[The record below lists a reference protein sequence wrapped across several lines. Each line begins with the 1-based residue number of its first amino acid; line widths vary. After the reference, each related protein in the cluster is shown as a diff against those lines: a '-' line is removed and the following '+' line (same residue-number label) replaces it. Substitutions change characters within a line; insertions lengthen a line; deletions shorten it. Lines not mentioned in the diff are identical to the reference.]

1 MYKLNGTNNSKQG
14 NIFYRAEVDRLNT
27 SYTLPGTTSFLATK
41 PYKIMHSVPNGISEV
56 ALLSAISDKEV
67 SNTEEGMSADL
78 TNLQTLLTPPNEKF
92 SDIIPPE
99 GIALAQQVEGLATKQ
114 FIQQF
119 YEVYMAPLGLKD
131 VYNRL
136 GAIAGNIADIHMLYP
151 NGLKGL
157 IAADARGSWRTNL
170 NFAFNV
176 DTGLK
181 KANGEAIVEKY
192 SSLAFPPFI
201 QHETLNA
208 NDFLQ
213 TYKSP
218 SNEKDAVK
226 DQAFDMDN
234 LLYKKNAATFR
245 FPAFK
250 QVNDNIHI
258 LQVLLNRC
266 FGVESTFINEWDLS
280 MYMQEGLTSFI
291 EKADQE
297 GTIVRLPQFVTTL
310 TYGLL
315 DDAPLDQLKQQG
327 KNTGYSDINLDQV
340 APFASV
346 NMAVSTRFA
355 IDNQPIGQKANESI
369 YIIGEYPYSAYW
381 YPWDSGVRFDE
392 LNVSNYID
400 NFFSFRVNGLAYDES
415 RPETLRN
422 YTPAIFHGDLS
433 KSTKDFRNILN
444 YTDDRYAVLSGWNAT
459 DENGEN
465 YLRDS
470 DSTNESVRSNA
481 YSYLP
486 FWKQFYTTGD
496 DGMSEVDLY
505 LQEVM
510 ATDKECSFINSAFQ
524 IINLT
529 TGSNSA
535 FNDECEK
542 HAKED
547 FESKIGRKLGEDE
560 SFNLVVPS
568 KFGAASDNYK
578 DMKFSLFKCKL
589 TIPGSKLLNMFLNR
603 KKSKNKAM
611 AAASSQTIG
620 FSYSSS
626 GSGSD
631 AGTAGGATASPV
643 NALKNSQPSKA
654 VGSKK
659 IVVDG
664 KEVEVTEYSPTD
676 NDELCSK
683 KVVGDGIAE
692 FSPFLFGGPHGK
704 YYSPLTLEGY
714 CQVGNQTLAN
724 VPTVD
729 IYSTF
734 EGIQNNMGVR
744 GFEFSK
750 NYKLNGSY
758 IDSVIA
764 LTPNEKEAL
773 TQGSAE
779 FGVKGMKP
787 NTRHIMPYTSN
798 RYVREYY
805 HDWSKW
811 IRIRIGFIK
820 IRIPNFWYFK
830 LLRSEN
836 GRHRNF
842 VLFTKDYGTGHYTTR
857 SHTTRVE
864 YNVSYQEDWWNEDF
878 RLLPTCG
885 WEPGFTTQN
894 TWDLGTTLNHIRH
907 DQSRF
912 LQHASW
918 TNDTAG
924 NINYTWR
931 PSHMHIGSDCVKWM
945 VVPSNISGGP
955 VCGAM
960 ERQES
965 SDTRYLHWSPYS
977 AKGSKWYEQ
986 LKKLWHAGTR
996 ECSVT
1001 LPIKDT
1007 AGRIIELM
1015 CGVVNIYKS
1024 KAIAWGWVI
1033 RWHRAISYRHSWGCP
1048 HEIIRY
1054 WWNWNLRRVPQDTYN
1069 MYFRPEKIQWIL
1081 PTDVIL
1087 NREAKFTDQRDP
1099 NSSNI
1104 IEKWNTDGAVDWRV
1118 YRFSHLSDTREA
1130 HSPILFPFTEA
1141 FIQKY
1146 GRYEPNTLIPGV
1158 STWQHARYMGSLK
1171 VLHTK
1176 GLYYGDIMETYI
1188 KTGEVQSIV
1197 SIYPLW
1203 QQWRGPVYYTDTAA
1217 GVRYASGWLASLIR
1231 LFFGGIYIQSSRFG
1245 VEREVLWT
1253 ADYPI
1258 WGVSKRARQP
1268 ELTKILD
1275 SCQSWNVIQEY
1286 QIGNTPYMTWYKPK
1300 DAISVYID
1308 TATQQLSWLKQL
1320 RDYADNFLKD
1330 YLIYE
1335 VYEKSVDNRVK
1346 AIIEYNFNGDV
1357 KNGQDYKNAT
1367 GGWTS
1372 SFTEDINYHDA
1383 LAIVRRVFKTSNRNS
1398 NTIYD
1403 LTVDR
1408 IKHLESLK
1416 KAAQG
1421 IYNGFE
1427 TNPTLYMHRFMR
1439 LVTNTKS
1446 YLDGATTN
1454 GGASA
1459 KDTIFDAA
1467 GNYRPDVLYEI
1478 DSSTTYNM
1486 LTNPAAVLWAYI
1498 NVLYHVRKYWV
1509 NMRFNKRAGSYWQLR
1524 GLERVLTFMLA
1535 SNTGEDS
1542 PTSPEKHIEQGLPLE
1557 LRTKAIQY
1565 VQPRKSF
1572 DEQLEEFGKV
1582 DKDIVYTKAVYVK
1595 VDYCALP
1602 DPKDSP
1608 KWNEEAQTYDGKE
1621 LTWVE
1626 EKFKYA
1632 YKPNDDLYYV
1642 MSTTISDTITNYTN
1656 ILKDTITTLYSKEYE
1671 VSQEDMTQM
1680 IPLFSAEEQNWIK
1693 QIIRV
1698 GASLESS
1705 ETGIKLLAKDA
1716 KYDDL
1721 HKIFTDFVN
1730 ALIVYKRDFFMTEIR
1745 KWLFPVYIRWRPEHV
1760 WTGLQEDDA
1769 KGNWHIDEW
1778 QYKDTFGKDRKV
1790 TDLYGKEHTH
1800 TEPISAGITFD
1811 VVAGL
1816 NPETLLS
1823 SPKGLRDSSVLEIL
1837 CSCVDRM
1844 DLWRIEI
1851 PEDLNIPVNV
1861 LEDKPILVPA
1871 YQIDASVNGLKPK
1884 TSVASKKSVLVG
1896 AISSSVVPI
1905 VEAQESLLTINSLS
1919 ALGEFNQVSL
1929 SDLGVGTDGN
1939 I

>member
-1 MYKLNGTNNSKQG
+1 MYKLDGTNSSKQG
-14 NIFYRAEVDRLNT
+14 NIFYRAEKDRVGT
-27 SYTLPGTTSFLATK
+27 RYTLPGTNSYLATK
-41 PYKIMHSVPNGISEV
+41 PFKIMHSIPNGIAEI
-56 ALLSAISDKEV
+56 ALLSAVSDKEV
-67 SNTEEGMSADL
+67 SSTEDGMTSDL
-78 TNLQTLLTPPNEKF
+78 SNLQTLLTPPNEKY

-99 GIALAQQVEGLATKQ
+99 GMALAQQVEGLATKQ

-131 VYNRL
+131 IYNRL
-136 GAIAGNIADIHMLYP
+136 GSIAGNIADIHMLYP
-151 NGLKGL
+151 NGLKGV

-170 NFAFNV
+170 NFAFTV
-176 DTGLK
+176 DTGLRK
-181 KANGEAIVEKY
+181 SNGEKITEKY

-208 NDFLQ
+208 NDLLQ
-213 TYKSP
+213 SFTAP
-218 SNEKDAVK
+218 ENEKDAVK
-226 DQAFDMDN
+226 DQSFDMDN
-234 LLYKKNAATFR
+234 LLYKRNAATFR

-266 FGVESTFINEWDLS
+266 FGIESTFINEWDLS

-315 DDAPLDQLKQQG
+315 DDTPVDLLKEKG
-327 KNTGYSDINLDQV
+327 KNEGYSDVDLDQV
-340 APFASV
+340 TPFASV

-355 IDNQPIGQKANESI
+355 VDNQPIGQKANESM
-369 YIIGEYPYSAYW
+369 YIIGEYPYSTYW

-392 LNVSNYID
+392 MNVSYYID
-400 NFFSFRVNGLAYDES
+400 NFFSFRVNGLAYDET

-422 YTPAIFHGDLS
+422 YTPAIFHGSDLS
-433 KSTKDFRNILN
+433 KSTKDFRQILN
-444 YTDDRYAVLSGWNAT
+444 YTDDRYAILSGWNAV
-459 DENGEN
+459 DDNGN
-465 YLRDS
+465 GYLRDS
-470 DSTNESVRSNA
+470 DTTNEAVRSNA

-486 FWKQFYTTGD
+486 FWKQFYTNGD

-505 LQEVM
+505 LQEVT
-510 ATDKECSFINSAFQ
+510 AADKECSFINAAYQ

-529 TGSNSA
+529 TGSNGT
-535 FNDECEK
+535 FNDEVEK

-547 FESKIGRKLGEDE
+547 YESKIGRTLGEDE
-560 SFNLVVPS
+560 AFNQVIPD
-568 KFGAASDNYK
+568 KFGDAADNYK
-578 DMKFSLFKCKL
+578 DMSFSLFKCKL
-589 TIPGSKLLNMFLNR
+589 KIPGSKLLNMFLN
-603 KKSKNKAM
+603 KSKKTSKAM
-611 AAASSQTIG
+611 SAANKSMDFNSPDAS
-620 FSYSSS
+620 
-626 GSGSD
+626 
-631 AGTAGGATASPV
+631 AGGGASASPTG
-643 NALKNSQPSKA
+643 ALKNAQPTKA
-654 VGSKK
+654 LGSPKK
-659 IVVDG
+659 TIVNG
-664 KEVEVTEYSPTD
+664 KEVEVTEYAPTD
-676 NDELCSK
+676 NDELSSK

-692 FSPFLFGGPHGK
+692 FSPFLYGGPHGK

-714 CQVGNQTLAN
+714 CQLGNQTLAN

-729 IYSTF
+729 SYAAF
-734 EGIQNNMGVR
+734 EGMQNNMGVR

-750 NYKLNGSY
+750 NYKMNGSY

-773 TQGSAE
+773 TQGSTE
-779 FGVKGMKP
+779 FGVKGLKP

-798 RYVREYY
+798 WYTREYY
-805 HDWSKW
+805 HDWRKW
-811 IRIRIGFIK
+811 IK
-820 IRIPNFWYFK
+820 IRLLFTTIKIPNFWYFK
-830 LLRSEN
+830 ILRTEN
-836 GRHRNF
+836 GGHRNWE
-842 VLFTKDYGTGHYTTR
+842 LTTKDYGTGTYQSR

-864 YNVSYQEDWWNEDF
+864 YNVSYQEDWWDEDF

-885 WEPGFTTQN
+885 WEPGFTTWN
-894 TWDLGTTLNHIRH
+894 TWDLGTTLNHIAH
-907 DQSRF
+907 DESRF
-912 LQHASW
+912 LRHASW

-924 NINYTWR
+924 NIKYCWR

-945 VVPSNISGGP
+945 VVPSSISGGP

-960 ERQES
+960 EQQES
-965 SDTRYLHWSPYS
+965 SDTRYLHWTSYS
-977 AKGSKWYEQ
+977 AQGSKWYDQ
-986 LKKLWHAGTR
+986 LKKLWYAGTR

-1024 KAIAWGWVI
+1024 KSIAWGWVI
-1033 RWHRAISYRHSWGCP
+1033 RWHQGLTFRHGWGCP
-1048 HEIIRY
+1048 HPRWY
-1054 WWNWNLRRVPQDTYN
+1054 WWWNWNLRRVPQDTYN
-1069 MYFRPEKIQWIL
+1069 MYFRPEKVQWIL

-1099 NSSNI
+1099 DSSNI
-1104 IEKWNTDGAVDWRV
+1104 IEKWNTDGAKDWRA

-1130 HSPILFPFTEA
+1130 HSPILFPFTKA
-1141 FIQKY
+1141 FMQRY
-1146 GRYEPNTLIPGV
+1146 GYYEPGTLIPGV

-1188 KTGEVQSIV
+1188 KKGEVQSIKSV
-1197 SIYPLW
+1197 YPLW
-1203 QQWRGPVYYTDTAA
+1203 QQWRGPTYYTDTAA
-1217 GVRYASGWLASLIR
+1217 GVRYSSGWLANLIR
-1231 LFFGGIYIQSSRFG
+1231 AFFGSVYIQSSRFG
-1245 VEREVLWT
+1245 VERQVLWT

-1258 WGVSKRARQP
+1258 WEVNQRVRQP
-1268 ELTKILD
+1268 ELTSIIDK
-1275 SCQSWNVIQEY
+1275 CQSWSVIQEY
-1286 QIGNTPYMTWYKPK
+1286 QVGNTPYMTWYKPK

-1308 TATQQLSWLKQL
+1308 TATQQLSWLEQL
-1320 RDYADNFLKD
+1320 KAYADNFLKD

-1346 AIIEYNFNGDV
+1346 AITEYNYNGDV
-1357 KNGQDYKNAT
+1357 KNGQDYKTAT

-1383 LAIVRRVFKTSNRNS
+1383 LAILRRVFKTTDTSR

-1408 IKHLESLK
+1408 IKHIKALK
-1416 KAAQG
+1416 KAAQD
-1421 IYNGFE
+1421 IYNSFDYQ
-1427 TNPTLYMHRFMR
+1427 PTLYMHRFMR

-1459 KDTIFDAA
+1459 KDTVFDAA

-1478 DSSTTYNM
+1478 NYSTTYNM

-1535 SNTGEDS
+1535 ANTGEDS

-1557 LRTKAIQY
+1557 LRTRVIQY

-1572 DEQLEEFGKV
+1572 DEQLEDFGKTN
-1582 DKDIVYTKAVYVK
+1582 KEIVNTKAVYVK

-1602 DPKDSP
+1602 EPKDSP
-1608 KWNEEAQTYDGKE
+1608 KWNEKDQTYDGKE
-1621 LTWVE
+1621 LVWVD

-1656 ILKDTITTLYSKEYE
+1656 ILKDTITTLYSKEY
-1671 VSQEDMTQM
+1671 VVTQDDMIQM

-1698 GASLESS
+1698 DAPLESS
-1705 ETGIKLLAKDA
+1705 ENGIKLLAKDVS
-1716 KYDDL
+1716 YDDL
-1721 HKIFTDFVN
+1721 HAIFTNFVN

-1760 WTGLQEDDA
+1760 WTGLREDDT
-1769 KGNWHIDEW
+1769 KGDWHIDEW

-1816 NPETLLS
+1816 NPDTLLS

-1851 PEDLNIPVNV
+1851 PDDLDIPVNI
-1861 LEDKPILVPA
+1861 LEEKPTLVPA

-1896 AISSSVVPI
+1896 AISSSVIPI
-1905 VEAQESLLTINSLS
+1905 VEAQESMLTINSLA
-1919 ALGEFNQVSL
+1919 ALGDFNQIGAT
-1929 SDLGVGTDGN
+1929 DLGIDTEGKV
-1939 I
+1939 